1 MLLRSSE
8 EPEDTEKR
16 RKELD
21 KAIMKIVD
29 RVVAAART
37 RSAEGGHWRILV
49 HDNEDGTGPAAI
61 VGTLAWALLA
71 ENRQQV
77 NLDQAPEPEEEHCK
91 KQLKR
96 LLRAVDE
103 TLHST
108 WARAAA
114 AAATPSANK

>member
-1 MLLRSSE
+1 
-8 EPEDTEKR
+8 
-16 RKELD
+16 
-21 KAIMKIVD
+21 MKIVD

-37 RSAEGGHWRILV
+37 TSSQWRILV

-61 VGTLAWALLA
+61 VGTLAWVLLA

-114 AAATPSANK
+114 AAAAPSANK